1 MSHLNIT
8 FVMKHANS
16 DVKVSLM
23 SRMHNLL
30 LVSPMHLMLALFFLL
45 VKDKFIFFVFFTSSS
60 CFAFFFCYSSSIF
73 VSAFS
78 PFSSFYYSILP
89 NICRDLSHPT
99 KIDLVLT
106 SVKIKTCIYKNFRLT
121 FRLKAYCNGTGLPC
135 A

>member
-1 MSHLNIT
+1 MYMYIHLNIT

-60 CFAFFFCYSSSIF
+60 CFAFFFATAALF
-73 VSAFS
+73 LFQRFHLFH
-78 PFSSFYYSILP
+78 PFIIQFYQTYVEILV
-89 NICRDLSHPT
+89 IQ
-99 KIDLVLT
+99 
-106 SVKIKTCIYKNFRLT
+106 
-121 FRLKAYCNGTGLPC
+121 LK
-135 A
+135 